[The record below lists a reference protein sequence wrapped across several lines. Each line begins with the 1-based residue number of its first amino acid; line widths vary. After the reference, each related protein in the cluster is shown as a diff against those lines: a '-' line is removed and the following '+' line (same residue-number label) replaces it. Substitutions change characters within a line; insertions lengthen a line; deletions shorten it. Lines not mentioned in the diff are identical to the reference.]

1 MANRIFSPVQ
11 ALAKQV
17 KVLSGK
23 ITIGGSGAVSGVTS
37 KCGFTAAKTATGQIT
52 VTLEDKYTALLG
64 ADCTF
69 LRTNFAA
76 TRVEVKSENVAN
88 GSLIIH
94 TGDMTTGEADA
105 ASGTVILLTLF
116 LKNTDV

>member
-1 MANRIFSPVQ
+1 MANRTFSGIQ

-23 ITIGGSGAVSGVTS
+23 ITIGGSGAVSSVTS

-52 VTLEDKYTALLG
+52 VTLEDKYNALLG
-64 ADCTF
+64 ADVTL
-69 LRTNFAA
+69 LRTSFAA
-76 TRVEVKSENVAN
+76 TRAELKSESVSS

-94 TGDMTTGEADA
+94 TGDMTTGEADL
-105 ASGTVILLTLF
+105 ASGTVMLVTLV
-116 LKNTDV
+116 LKNTDI